1 MKKILIIM
9 LIALLAILVALPIF
23 FNKEK
28 QILNA
33 EIRSHADGNFI
44 QLSDGYTHYEIAGPD
59 KAPVVVLIHG
69 ATVPYYIWD
78 PTFDALKESG
88 LRVLRYDIYGRGLS
102 DRPKVT
108 YDRKLFEKQLYDLLQ
123 RLEIHEPVSLVGIS
137 MGGSIAAEFTVTYPN
152 LVNKVVLIDPMHEAE
167 KAPWLNIPLVGEYCW
182 AIYSHSLPESQLG
195 DFLQPE
201 RFPDWP
207 ERYRE
212 QMKYKG
218 FRRAILSTMRNYFP
232 KDKLKTYEQLDKLE
246 KPVLLIWGK
255 EDKTLPFSSSERLLK
270 VLDAEFLPVEKA
282 GHIPHYEHPEVVN
295 PAIISFLKNEK

>member
-1 MKKILIIM
+1 MVKILIIV
-9 LIALLAILVALPIF
+9 LIVLVAILVALPF
-23 FNKEK
+23 LFNKEK

-33 EIRSHADGNFI
+33 EIRSHADGYFI
-44 QLSDGYTHYEIAGPD
+44 QLYDGYTHYEIAGPD
-59 KAPVVVLIHG
+59 KAQLVVLIHG

-108 YDRKLFEKQLYDLLQ
+108 YDRKLFEKQLYELLQ
-123 RLEIHEPVSLVGIS
+123 HLEIHEPVSLAGIS
-137 MGGSIAAEFTVTYPN
+137 MGGSIAAEFTVSYPS
-152 LVNKVVLIDPMHEAE
+152 LVNKVILIDPQHEAE
-167 KAPWLNIPLVGEYCW
+167 NAHWLNIPLFGEYYW
-182 AIYSHSLPESQLG
+182 MISSRSLPESQLG

-207 ERYRE
+207 DRYRE

-218 FRRAILSTMRNYFP
+218 FRRAILSTIRNYFP
-232 KDKLKTYEQLDKLE
+232 EDKLKTYEQLDKLE

-270 VLDAEFLPVEKA
+270 VLHAEFFPVEKA
-282 GHIPHYEHPEVVN
+282 GHIPLYERPEIVN

>member
-1 MKKILIIM
+1 MVKILIIV
-9 LIALLAILVALPIF
+9 LIVLVAILVALPF
-23 FNKEK
+23 LFNKEK

-33 EIRSHADGNFI
+33 EIRSHADGYFI
-44 QLSDGYTHYEIAGPD
+44 QLYDGYTHYEIAGPD
-59 KAPVVVLIHG
+59 KAQLVVLIHG

-108 YDRKLFEKQLYDLLQ
+108 YDRKLFEKQLYELLQ
-123 RLEIHEPVSLVGIS
+123 RLEIREPVSLAGIS
-137 MGGSIAAEFTVTYPN
+137 MGGSIAAEFTVTYPS
-152 LVNKVVLIDPMHEAE
+152 LVNKVILIDPLHEAE
-167 KAPWLNIPLVGEYCW
+167 KKQWLNIPLIGDYYW
-182 AIYSHSLPESQLG
+182 AISSHSLPESQMS
-195 DFLQPE
+195 DFFQPE

-207 ERYRE
+207 DRYQE

-218 FRRAILSTMRNYFP
+218 FRRAILSTIRNYFP
-232 KDKLKTYEQLDKLE
+232 QDKLKTYEQLDKLE

-255 EDKTLPFSSSERLLK
+255 EDKALPFSSSERLLK
-270 VLDAEFLPVEKA
+270 VLNAEFFPVEKA
-282 GHIPHYEHPEVVN
+282 GHIPLYERPEIVN